1 MESTNDHAVNRLKIL
16 SSDQSFNKNTGA
28 LIVNGGIACKKTITA
43 PCLNV
48 DNLTIKESTNFTGD
62 LAVDTLHVRE
72 TTVLDGKVTINDDL
86 IIDDLTV
93 TNLTVN
99 NLTFDN
105 LIPMNETSSIG
116 SCSNRVYNIYNNYI
130 DTNCIYVNDSVVANT
145 VKTNNLIVGSD
156 NCEHDDPVLNADNIN
171 KTINM
176 NVNELNICNE
186 ENELLTIDSSS
197 IFINSLLRVKYQDL
211 NITTRSYNLY
221 VDSTIII
228 INSKTCT
235 SIQLMKTIESGCSV
249 LEGAFIKIYNKS
261 CKCISIDSHELLSN
275 GSVEFIFM
283 GNKWITLQS
292 SNGGENCDTEKT
304 NCDTEKTCD
313 TECKTECDSE
323 CDPTTTGCG
332 DSSVFTVDNSHCK

>member
-48 DNLTIKESTNFTGD
+48 DNLTIKKSTNITGD

-72 TTVLDGKVTINDDL
+72 TTILDGTVTINDNL

-93 TNLTVN
+93 TNLT
-99 NLTFDN
+99 FDN
-105 LIPMNETSSIG
+105 LIPMQETSSIG

-156 NCEHDDPVLNADNIN
+156 NCEHDTPVLNADNIN
-171 KTINM
+171 KTIHM

-186 ENELLTIDSSS
+186 ENELFTIDSSS

-211 NITTRSYNLY
+211 NITTLSYNLY

-249 LEGAFIKIYNKS
+249 SDGTFIKIYNKS
-261 CKCISIDSHELLSN
+261 CNCISINSHELASN
-275 GSVEFIFM
+275 GSIEFIFM
-283 GNKWITLQS
+283 VNKWITLQS
-292 SNGGENCDTEKT
+292 SNGGESCDTEKT
-304 NCDTEKTCD
+304 NCD

-323 CDPTTTGCG
+323 CNPTTTGCS